1 MRGTPP
7 TSLKH
12 IPLKG
17 VTVLEVSHAVAGP
30 TTSQILADFG
40 AEVIKIERP
49 RSGDIFRNTPG
60 MGASMFLALNR
71 GKKSAVI
78 DLKQKQGL
86 QLFYN
91 LVKHADV
98 IVENMAPGVA
108 ARLGITY
115 GRIRRTN
122 RLAVYCRIESFGKGP
137 YEKIPAFDPVL
148 QAAVGIMSTTGF
160 APDRYVR
167 SGVSL
172 VDMSTG
178 LHAASGILALLYRRT
193 LSNEGGEL
201 IVSLYDAAAYF
212 MSYWI
217 ALFDLIGRDSS
228 PLGTSHL
235 FGSPYALFKTLDGH
249 VYIAIANNDAWFS
262 FCKALGFHDLLA
274 RKEYATN
281 DSRVKNKKKLETIVS
296 KRLRGVRSNKLVRRL
311 TDRGVPIAKLNT
323 VKTLLKDPHFLSTGV
338 LREYKYSGKSFRTTV
353 NPSVVNGRRLYS
365 SRSPPKLGSDTRS
378 VLESY
383 LHLSGREIDGLKR
396 KGVIP
401 S

>member
-12 IPLKG
+12 IPLNG
-17 VTVLEVSHAVAGP
+17 VRVLEVSHAVAGP
-30 TTSQILADFG
+30 TASQILADFG

-49 RSGDIFRNTPG
+49 TSGDIFRNTPG
-60 MGASMFLALNR
+60 MGASMFLAVNR

-86 QLFYN
+86 QLFYG

-98 IVENMAPGVA
+98 IVENMGPGVA

-115 GRIRRTN
+115 GRIRRAN
-122 RLAVYCRIESFGKGP
+122 RRAIYCRIESFGKGP

-148 QAAVGIMSTTGF
+148 QAAAGIMSTTGF

-178 LHAASGILALLYRRT
+178 LHAASGILALLYRRN

-201 IVSLYDAAAYF
+201 IVSLYDAASYF

-217 ALFDLIGRDSS
+217 TLFDLIGRDSS
-228 PLGTSHL
+228 PLGTSHI
-235 FGSPYALFKTLDGH
+235 FGAPYSLFKTLDGYI
-249 VYIAIANNDAWFS
+249 YIAIANDDAWSS
-262 FCKALGFHDLLA
+262 FCKTLGFSDLLA
-274 RKEYATN
+274 RKDYSTN
-281 DSRVKNKKKLETIVS
+281 EGRVKNKKNLERIVS
-296 KRLRGVRSNKLVRRL
+296 SRLRNFRTNKLL
-311 TDRGVPIAKLNT
+311 SMLKDRGVPIAKLNT
-323 VKTLLKDPHFLSTGV
+323 VKTLLNDPHFLSTGV
-338 LREYKYSGKSFRTTV
+338 LKEYNYSGKKFRTTV
-353 NPSVVNGRRLYS
+353 NPSVIDGRRSYS
-365 SRSPPKLGSDTRS
+365 SLSPPTLGSDTES
-378 VLESY
+378 VLENY
-383 LHLSGREIDGLKR
+383 LHLSEREIDRLKR